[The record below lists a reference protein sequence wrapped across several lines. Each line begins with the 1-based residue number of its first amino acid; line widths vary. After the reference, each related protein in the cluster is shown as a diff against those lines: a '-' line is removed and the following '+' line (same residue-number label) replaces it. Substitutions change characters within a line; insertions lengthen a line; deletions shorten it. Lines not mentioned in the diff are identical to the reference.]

1 MSDKKPWRQQ
11 LRDKGFS
18 YWAWIVFLTITGVLA
33 GQLIGQRDLWRE
45 IRYKIYRFQTTA
57 LTPHHPA
64 DLPLTF
70 VLIRD
75 DQYWSGPLARRS
87 PIKRDY
93 LADLIRAV
101 DRADPA
107 VIAVDF
113 DLRSPIADGSLI
125 ENPDYWAERTKL
137 VLAIK
142 DVATRRPLVIP
153 KTVAYAKGTGGD
165 VVKAE
170 SDILGS
176 DLAGV
181 KNIFP
186 GYIRFAPDLRIIPAR
201 LTVEGRSEPL
211 DSFAFAI
218 LHASTLRTYEQVVAE
233 EAKAGSGE
241 GFVFRFGNFLNEDA
255 FKSNSYSAK
264 DVLAGDPEVLK
275 NLSHQIVLLGG
286 SWHKD
291 GFGAGELI
299 DEHVTPAGRILGV
312 YTHANYAEALRTGH
326 YYPQIS
332 ELWVVAFEVIVVLSA
347 SILLALDVSKSLKIV
362 LTVLPST
369 LILVLSYFLLQNL
382 GIFFEFIIPLV
393 VLVAHELIHHLEWR
407 KEVET

>member
-1 MSDKKPWRQQ
+1 
-11 LRDKGFS
+11 
-18 YWAWIVFLTITGVLA
+18 LTVIGVLV

-57 LTPHHPA
+57 LTPHRPA
-64 DLPLTF
+64 DLPVAF

-75 DQYWSGPLARRS
+75 DQYWTGPLARRS

-93 LADLIRAV
+93 LAELIHAV

-113 DLRSPIADGSLI
+113 DLRSPIADGSLV

-142 DVATRRPLVIP
+142 DVATRRPVVIP
-153 KTVAYAKGTGGD
+153 KMVASSNGTSGD
-165 VVKAE
+165 VVKGE

-176 DLAGV
+176 DLTGV
-181 KNIFP
+181 KNVFP
-186 GYIRFAPDLRIIPAR
+186 GYIRFAPDLRMIPAR

-218 LHASTLRTYEQVVAE
+218 LHASAPRTYEEVVGQ
-233 EAKAGSGE
+233 EAKDASAE

-275 NLSHQIVLLGG
+275 NLNHQIVLLGG

-332 ELWVVAFEVIVVLSA
+332 ELWVITAEVIVVVGA
-347 SILLALDVSKSLKIV
+347 SILLALNVSKSRKIA
-362 LTVLPST
+362 LTVLPSI
-369 LILVLSYFLLQNL
+369 LILVVSYFLLQNL
-382 GIFFEFIIPLV
+382 GIFFEFIIPLIV
-393 VLVAHELIHHLEWR
+393 VVAHELIHHLEWR
-407 KEVET
+407 KEVEA